1 MLMTIMNVSNF
12 AENLV
17 KKYISFL
24 LRSIPLTTKL

>member
-1 MLMTIMNVSNF
+1 MPVAIMNVPTF

-17 KKYISFL
+17 RKYISFL